1 MICAN
6 CGGTIH
12 VNKPC
17 KDCGISYDDMMNNI
31 SHEEMKRLFR
41 KFGDIQMNQEEMF
54 IEESLMACEL
64 ENSSLILP
72 AQITENSVG
81 YISVPNPEGE
91 GKFIVLCTDMDEF
104 RNFEEDFTPLTNS
117 WKCFMLLLDDDE
129 GFAINIFGECC
140 VLGRGFLDQYF
151 PSE

>member
-41 KFGDIQMNQEEMF
+41 KFGDIQMNHEEMF

-64 ENSSLILP
+64 ENSSLILS
-72 AQITENSVG
+72 AQITENLLG

-91 GKFIVLCTDMDEF
+91 E
-104 RNFEEDFTPLTNS
+104 NS
-117 WKCFMLLLDDDE
+117 LSCAPIWMSSGILRRSSL
-129 GFAINIFGECC
+129 
-140 VLGRGFLDQYF
+140 
-151 PSE
+151 P